1 MSECANLTLAHLDL
15 HTKTL
20 TVSQGKG
27 KKDRRIELEKKS
39 TTALKNYLKV
49 RPKSGDE
56 HLFLNYEGTGLSVR
70 GIQDIVEKYARRAGI
85 EKRISSH
92 SLRHTFATHKARQG
106 VSAFQLKEWL
116 GHSSLQTTQLYVHM
130 GQDARRKIEET
141 SL

>member
-49 RPKSGDE
+49 RPKSGA
-56 HLFLNYEGTGLSVR
+56 FRILSRSMPVVLALR
-70 GIQDIVEKYARRAGI
+70 SG
-85 EKRISSH
+85 SH
-92 SLRHTFATHKARQG
+92 PTASVTPLRHTRHD
-106 VSAFQLKEWL
+106 KECL
-116 GHSSLQTTQLYVHM
+116 LSSSKS
-130 GQDARRKIEET
+130 G
-141 SL
+141 